1 MNSSERELLEL
12 YRQLNPEQQQTAQDF
27 LTFLCSRKLPLAP
40 ADAPL
45 PLAIPRPE
53 QESVVK
59 AIKRLRATY
68 PMLEP
73 NKLLHDTSNQ
83 MSRHMIHSVPAVEVI
98 DELELVFRRHYDAH
112 IAKFQTE

>member
-1 MNSSERELLEL
+1 MTSAERALLNHF
-12 YRQLNPEQQQTAQDF
+12 RQLNPAQQQTAQDF
-27 LTFLCSRKLPLAP
+27 LAFLASRPQEFVAEDMP
-40 ADAPL
+40 QPVE
-45 PLAIPRPE
+45 IPRPE

-73 NKLLHDTSNQ
+73 NKLLNDTSNQ

-98 DELELVFRRHYDAH
+98 DELELVFKRHYEAH
-112 IAKFQTE
+112 VIKFLPS